1 MNNGLSYAGS
11 STTSYTGIGGYVGYI
26 NATDVFGSSTS
37 SVASTV
43 LSALPQYA
51 STVAAASNNASK
63 AANLQA
69 LFKVQHGLIFTSKV
83 PIAEVLVYPSGTSF
97 GSQYW
102 ALLPFARGSVHIN
115 SSSATTFPTINPN
128 YYMLDWDAQGQTG
141 VAKFIRKLFSTAPLK
156 QLVSKETSPGL
167 TTVPASASDAT
178 WTSWLRKNFRA
189 NYHFVSSAAMMPQA
203 SGGVVNPRLLVYGT
217 SNVRVVDASVLPFQL
232 CGHLMST
239 LYAVAERASDLIKAD
254 AA

>member
-11 STTSYTGIGGYVGYI
+11 SSTTYTGIGGYVGYI
-26 NATDVFGSSTS
+26 NATDVFGTSTS

-51 STVAAASNNASK
+51 STVAAASNNAST

-69 LFKVQHGLIFTSKV
+69 IFKIQHSLIFTSKV
-83 PIAEVLVYPSGTSF
+83 PIAEILVYPSGTSLT
-97 GSQYW
+97 SEYW

-115 SSSATTFPTINPN
+115 SSNPSTAPVINPN
-128 YYMLDWDAQGQTG
+128 YFMLDWDAQGQTG
-141 VAKFIRKLFSTAPLK
+141 VAKFIRKLFATAPLSK
-156 QLVSKETSPGL
+156 LVSKENSPGL

-178 WTSWLRKNFRA
+178 WTTYLKSAFRS
-189 NYHFVSSAAMMPQA
+189 NYHFVSSAVMMPQA

-217 SNVRVVDASVLPFQL
+217 SNVRVVDASVLPYQL

-254 AA
+254 AV

>member
-1 MNNGLSYAGS
+1 M
-11 STTSYTGIGGYVGYI
+11 GYI
-26 NATDVFGSSTS
+26 NATDVFGTSTS
-37 SVASTV
+37 SVAATV

-51 STVAAASNNASK
+51 STVAAASNNVST

-69 LFKVQHGLIFTSKV
+69 IFKIQHGLIFNSMV

-102 ALLPFARGSVHIN
+102 ALLPFARGNVHIN
-115 SSSATTFPTINPN
+115 SSSPTTAPIINPN

-141 VAKFIRKLFSTAPLK
+141 VAKFIRKLFSTAPLNK
-156 QLVSKETSPGL
+156 LVSKETSPGL

-178 WTSWLRKNFRA
+178 WTKWLKLTFRA
-189 NYHFVSSAAMMPQA
+189 NYHFVSTAAMMPKA
-203 SGGVVNPRLLVYGT
+203 SGGVVNPRLVVYGT
-217 SNVRVVDASVLPFQL
+217 TNVRVVDASVLPYQL

-254 AA
+254 DA